1 MKTTISLITNV
12 HNCNGSMRLDIFDQ
26 EQLVYSNSSFEPGP
40 GRIDFQVNWPTVVN
54 IITSNKHPD
63 DVLCDENG
71 MIIKNK
77 AIEITEIFINQFA
90 INIDMVDQL
99 FDCQHNDNPNIVHE
113 NFWGFNGKIQM
124 HLTHTSPMRYLLA
137 LNNQFDGNR
146 LDWNNN
152 E

>member
-12 HNCNGSMRLDIFDQ
+12 YNYNGSMKLDIFDQ
-26 EQLVYSNSSFEPGP
+26 DQLIYSNDCFESGP
-40 GRIDFQVNWPTVVN
+40 GRIDCQVNWPTVVN
-54 IITSNKHPD
+54 IITSNKHPKD
-63 DVLCDENG
+63 ILYNESG
-71 MIIKNK
+71 MIIKHK

-90 INIDMVDQL
+90 INIDLVDQL
-99 FDCQHNDNPNIVHE
+99 FDCQHNGTSNIVHE

-124 HLTHTSPMRYLLA
+124 HLTHSSPMRYLLS

-146 LDWNNN
+146 LYWNSN